1 MTHPYQDRED
11 GGVSDRPGNMADIFH
26 TFFGIGGLSLI
37 GWFDEEKRRGQYPGF
52 EKIDPVY
59 ALPSRLVEKLRLKAQ
74 LL

>member
-1 MTHPYQDRED
+1 
-11 GGVSDRPGNMADIFH
+11 MADIFH